1 MANCL
6 SKTQIDKLGDRLRRA
21 DSTEADLRMLDEYRL
36 SFGDVYEAV
45 VGAIRSEL
53 RLKPTGRPAKST
65 SSITEKLLR
74 ESIRLSQIQDIAG
87 CRIVVPGIAEQDRVV
102 EALRSLFDNVTIADR
117 RSRPSNGYRAVHV
130 IVSRGGK
137 VIEIQVRTLMQH
149 RWAEVSEK
157 ASDVVD
163 PAIKYGSGNK
173 RVVEALLRTSE
184 LLAAQESKEEQFA
197 KLEAEAAR
205 FTSPDEGSADEQEK
219 LAELREMMD
228 DWKKRYKMKRDE
240 IMAAFQDMLEDLSRK
255 EIDDAVSD

>member
-6 SKTQIDKLGDRLRRA
+6 SKTQIDKLGDRLRKA

-53 RLKPTGRPAKST
+53 GLKPTGRPAKST

-74 ESIRLSQIQDIAG
+74 ESIRLSQFQDIAG
-87 CRIVVPGIAEQDRVV
+87 CRIVVAGIAEQDRVV

-137 VIEIQVRTLMQH
+137 LIEIQVRTLMQH
-149 RWAEVSEK
+149 GWAELSEK
-157 ASDVVD
+157 ASDVID

-173 RVVEALLRTSE
+173 TAVEALLATSE
-184 LLAAQESKEEQFA
+184 LLAAQESKEARFVE
-197 KLEAEAAR
+197 LEARATRIAA
-205 FTSPDEGSADEQEK
+205 GLW
-219 LAELREMMD
+219 LALARP
-228 DWKKRYKMKRDE
+228 
-240 IMAAFQDMLEDLSRK
+240 ATL
-255 EIDDAVSD
+255 